1 VIEGPQGG
9 LRCIPADGDSGDST
23 GGLEGDISEDEAQE
37 AIQNAVES
45 VDTTDT
51 VETQTGHPKL
61 SDEQIEQFNQT
72 LEEEVGEDAAN
83 EFNERVTS
91 WKANSYNDDAQTH
104 ERAFAR
110 AFDLEGDI
118 RNGELDGDDPTREQV
133 TAARA
138 YGELSQQFIRDNFG
152 EEVEVERGLAEF
164 GMGQLIATWANDPE
178 QEDIDF
184 NLSAMSNFSTDDDVA
199 EEFTERNQTAK
210 VSQTI
215 PADDV
220 VAATDF
226 VSDHGQ
232 RDEAELS
239 IAGGGRSVDTS
250 NIEFAVSGETLPTD
264 ISEMDEVMARRIGEY
279 ISQESDNMEDTLT
292 DEGRELLF
300 ELKEEF
306 DLLHPT
312 EDEL

>member
-1 VIEGPQGG
+1 V
-9 LRCIPADGDSGDST
+9 PAGEDAETESD
-23 GGLEGDISEDEAQE
+23 GLEGDITENEAQE

-51 VETQTGHPKL
+51 VETQTGHPRL
-61 SDEQIEQFNQT
+61 SDEQIQEFNQT
-72 LEEEVGEDAAN
+72 LEEEIGEEATN
-83 EFNERVTS
+83 KFNERVTS

-104 ERAFAR
+104 ERAFAQ
-110 AFDLEGDI
+110 AFDLEGDV
-118 RNGELDGDDPTREQV
+118 RNGELDGEEPTREQV

-152 EEVEVERGLAEF
+152 DEVEVERGLAEF
-164 GMGQLIATWANDPE
+164 GMGQLVATWANNPE
-178 QEDIDF
+178 QQDIDF
-184 NLSAMSNFSTDDDVA
+184 NLSAMSNFSTDEETA
-199 EEFTERNQTAK
+199 EEFTKRNQTAK

-220 VAATDF
+220 IAATDF
-226 VSDHGQ
+226 VSDHDQ

-250 NIEFAVSGETLPTD
+250 DIEFAVSGDTLPTD
-264 ISEMDEVMARRIGEY
+264 VSEMDETMARRIEMF
-279 ISQESDNMEDTLT
+279 ISQESDNMADTLT
-292 DEGRELLF
+292 DEGRETLL
-300 ELKEEF
+300 ELKEQF

>member
-1 VIEGPQGG
+1 
-9 LRCIPADGDSGDST
+9 
-23 GGLEGDISEDEAQE
+23 LEGDITEDEAQE

-51 VETQTGHPKL
+51 VKSKKGHPRL
-61 SDEQIEQFNQT
+61 SDEQQQKFEET
-72 LEEEVGEDAAN
+72 LEEEIGQFEKI
-83 EFNERVTS
+83 EFFNKISS
-91 WKANSYNDDAQTH
+91 WKGSSYSDFAQSH
-104 ERAFAR
+104 EKAFKT
-110 AFDLEGDI
+110 AFDLEADV

-152 EEVEVERGLAEF
+152 DEVEVERGLAEF

-199 EEFTERNQTAK
+199 EEFTERKQTAK

-226 VSDHGQ
+226 VSDHDQ

-250 NIEFAVSGETLPTD
+250 NIEFAVSGDTLPTD
-264 ISEMDEVMARRIGEY
+264 VSEMDETMARRIEMF
-279 ISQESDNMEDTLT
+279 ISQESDNMADTLT
-292 DEGRELLF
+292 DEGRETLL
-300 ELKEEF
+300 ELKEQF

>member
-1 VIEGPQGG
+1 VPQGE
-9 LRCIPADGDSGDST
+9 DTDTEGD
-23 GGLEGDISEDEAQE
+23 GLEGDITEEEAQE

-51 VETQTGHPKL
+51 IETQTGHPRL
-61 SDEQIEQFNQT
+61 SDEQIEEFNQT
-72 LEEEVGEDAAN
+72 LEEEIGEDAVN
-83 EFNERVTS
+83 QFNERITS
-91 WKANSYNDDAQTH
+91 WKANSYNDEAQTH
-104 ERAFAR
+104 EQAFAQ
-110 AFDLEGDI
+110 AFDLDGDI

-138 YGELSQQFIRDNFG
+138 YGELSQQFMRDNFG
-152 EEVEVERGLAEF
+152 DEVEVERGLAEF
-164 GMGQLIATWANDPE
+164 GMGQLIATWANEPE

-184 NLSAMSNFSTDDDVA
+184 NLSAMSNFSTDDSVA

-215 PADDV
+215 PTDDV

-250 NIEFAVSGETLPTD
+250 DIEFAVSGETLPTN
-264 ISEMDEVMARRIGEY
+264 ISDMDEIMARRIGEY

-292 DEGRELLF
+292 DEGRQTLF